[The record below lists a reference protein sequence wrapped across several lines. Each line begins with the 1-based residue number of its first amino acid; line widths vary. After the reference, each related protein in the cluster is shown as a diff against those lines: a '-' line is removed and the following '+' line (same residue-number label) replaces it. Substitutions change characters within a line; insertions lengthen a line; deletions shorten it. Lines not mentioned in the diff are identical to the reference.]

1 MVADPMTFKSRL
13 GYGPPP
19 PSRRAERIVVGASL
33 IAIAVIVGVVIF
45 GG

>member
-1 MVADPMTFKSRL
+1 MTFKSRL

-19 PSRRAERIVVGASL
+19 PCRRAERIVVGASL

>member
-1 MVADPMTFKSRL
+1 MNTRNRV

-33 IAIAVIVGVVIF
+33 IAIAVIVGIVIF

>member
-1 MVADPMTFKSRL
+1 MTFKSRL

-19 PSRRAERIVVGASL
+19 HSRRAERIVVGASL